1 MLSVAAA
8 VEVEAAVV
16 MSESL
21 AAGPVR
27 PAFAGVQVFPVVVS
41 GQGLAFLQV
50 QDMAAAPVA
59 SSGPVG
65 TMVGAVAM

>member
-1 MLSVAAA
+1 MLNVAAA

-21 AAGPVR
+21 AAGPV
-27 PAFAGVQVFPVVVS
+27 QVFPVVVS

-50 QDMAAAPVA
+50 QDMAVAPVA